1 MADELIIIKE
11 NDTVFIKSLDY
22 EIFNSRV
29 NGFLNEGYKLI
40 GKIEVSSH
48 GLCKA
53 HLEKK

>member
-11 NDTVFIKSLDY
+11 NDTVYIKSLDH

-29 NGFLNEGYKLI
+29 NGYLNKGYKLI
-40 GKIEVSSH
+40 GKIEISNH

-53 HLEKK
+53 HLKKK

>member
-11 NDTVFIKSLDY
+11 NDSVFIKSLDH

-29 NGFLNEGYKLI
+29 NGYLNKGYKLI

-53 HLEKK
+53 HLKKK

>member
-11 NDTVFIKSLDY
+11 NYTVFIKSLDH

-29 NGFLNEGYKLI
+29 NAYLNKGYKLI
-40 GKIEVSSH
+40 GKIEISSH

-53 HLEKK
+53 HLKKK

>member
-11 NDTVFIKSLDY
+11 NDTVFIKSLDH

-29 NGFLNEGYKLI
+29 NAYLNKGYKLI

-53 HLEKK
+53 HLKKK

>member
-11 NDTVFIKSLDY
+11 NDRVFIKSLDH

-29 NGFLNEGYKLI
+29 NGYLNKGYKLI
-40 GKIEVSSH
+40 GKIEISSH

-53 HLEKK
+53 HLKKK

>member
-22 EIFNSRV
+22 EIFKSRV